1 MSKENKRYYW
11 LKLPQ
16 AYFSKIEQKKMRK
29 QPNGKDMQII
39 YLRMMLACI
48 DKSGVIYYQG
58 VYDTIEEE
66 LAEEFDEDVELIKA
80 TISYL
85 KDNGMITINESND
98 CCVPEVLEHIG
109 SETASTQRSRE
120 CREKQKALQC
130 NTNAT
135 TRNTN
140 ETQCNTE
147 IEKENRE
154 ELNKDIKI
162 DTSSNAENPEIK
174 IPLIDNSYYE
184 VSTEKIVQWRDTYP
198 AVDIEQELKKM
209 VSWCDANPA
218 RRKTRNG
225 VERFIIGWIA
235 RSQDDGGRFRDA
247 HNKATQPKED
257 SLSYSDLYPDYHFS
271 ADCTKIIYEN
281 GRVVDVETG
290 EELVPKGGS
299 NGS

>member
-66 LAEEFDEDVELIKA
+66 LAEEFDEDVKLIKA

-98 CCVPEVLEHIG
+98 CCVPEALEHIG

-135 TRNTN
+135 TRNT
-140 ETQCNTE
+140 EIE

-154 ELNKDIKI
+154 ELKLNKENREIDGANPTPSGIKI
-162 DTSSNAENPEIK
+162 LLNDK
-174 IPLIDNSYYE
+174 SYYE
-184 VSTEKIVQWRDTYP
+184 VSTEKIVQWKDTYP
-198 AVDIEQELKKM
+198 AVNVEQELKKM

-225 VERFIIGWIA
+225 VERFINSWLS
-235 RSQDDGGRFRDA
+235 REQDRGGTYRGYQPP
-247 HNKATQPKED
+247 TQPKED

>member
-66 LAEEFDEDVELIKA
+66 LAEEFDEDVELVKA

-98 CCVPEVLEHIG
+98 CCVPEALEHIG

-120 CREKQKALQC
+120 CRGKKKALQC
-130 NTNAT
+130 NTSAT
-135 TRNTN
+135 T
-140 ETQCNTE
+140 CNTE
-147 IEKENRE
+147 IEIENRE

-162 DTSSNAENPEIK
+162 DTSSNAENSEIK

-184 VSTEKIVQWRDTYP
+184 VSTEKIVQWKDTYP

-247 HNKATQPKED
+247 HNKATQPKEEQQP
-257 SLSYSDLYPDYHFS
+257 SYSDLYPDYHFS

>member
-66 LAEEFDEDVELIKA
+66 LAEEFDEDVELVKA

-98 CCVPEVLEHIG
+98 CCVPEALEHIG

-120 CREKQKALQC
+120 CRGKKKALQC

-135 TRNTN
+135 T
-140 ETQCNTE
+140 CNTE
-147 IEKENRE
+147 IEIENRE
-154 ELNKDIKI
+154 ELKLNKENRGIDGANPTLSGIKI
-162 DTSSNAENPEIK
+162 LLNDK
-174 IPLIDNSYYE
+174 SYYE
-184 VSTEKIVQWRDTYP
+184 VSTEKIVQWKDTYP
-198 AVDIEQELKKM
+198 AVNVEQELKKM
-209 VSWCDANPA
+209 VSWCDANPT

-225 VERFIIGWIA
+225 VERFINSWLS
-235 RSQDDGGRFRDA
+235 REQDRGGAYRG
-247 HNKATQPKED
+247 HQPPTQTKEEQQP
-257 SLSYSDLYPDYHFS
+257 SYSDLYPDYHFS

>member
-66 LAEEFDEDVELIKA
+66 LAEEFDEDVELVKA

-85 KDNGMITINESND
+85 KANGMITINESND
-98 CCVPEVLEHIG
+98 CCVPEALEHIG
-109 SETASTQRSRE
+109 SETAVAERMRRSRE
-120 CREKQKALQC
+120 KRKASQC
-130 NTNAT
+130 DTDVTN
-135 TRNTN
+135 
-140 ETQCNTE
+140 CYTE
-147 IEKENRE
+147 IEIENRE
-154 ELNKDIKI
+154 ELKLNKENRVIDGANPTPSGIKI
-162 DTSSNAENPEIK
+162 LLNDK
-174 IPLIDNSYYE
+174 SYYE
-184 VSTEKIVQWRDTYP
+184 VSTEKIVQWKDTYP
-198 AVDIEQELKKM
+198 AVNVEQELKKM

-225 VERFIIGWIA
+225 VERFINSWLS
-235 RSQDDGGRFRDA
+235 REQDRGGAYRGYQPP
-247 HNKATQPKED
+247 TQPKEEQQP
-257 SLSYSDLYPDYHFS
+257 SYSDLYPDYHFS

>member
-66 LAEEFDEDVELIKA
+66 LAEEFDEDVKLIKA

-98 CCVPEVLEHIG
+98 CCVPEALEHIG

-135 TRNTN
+135 TRNT
-140 ETQCNTE
+140 EIE

-154 ELNKDIKI
+154 ELKLNKENREIDGANPTPSGIKI
-162 DTSSNAENPEIK
+162 LLNDK
-174 IPLIDNSYYE
+174 SYYE
-184 VSTEKIVQWRDTYP
+184 VSTEKIVQWKDTYP
-198 AVDIEQELKKM
+198 AVNVEQELKKM

-225 VERFIIGWIA
+225 AERFINSWLS
-235 RSQDDGGRFRDA
+235 REQDRGGVYRGYQPP
-247 HNKATQPKED
+247 TQPKED